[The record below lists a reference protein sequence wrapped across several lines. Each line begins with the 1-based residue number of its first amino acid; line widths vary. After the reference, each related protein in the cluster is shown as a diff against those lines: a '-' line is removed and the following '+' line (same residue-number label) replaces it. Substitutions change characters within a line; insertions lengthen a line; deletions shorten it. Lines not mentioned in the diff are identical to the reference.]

1 MWITIIQIYCKRISE
16 ADRLQPGEYFENM
29 GGAEGE
35 TGFFVSGGE
44 DLPYCGVEVMLV
56 LVKCGLFS
64 FKFLDCPL
72 AVSEHAGNVQPSG
85 IVWGL
90 VGADF

>member
-1 MWITIIQIYCKRISE
+1 MWITIIQIYCERISE
-16 ADRLQPGEYFENM
+16 ADRLRPGEYFEN
-29 GGAEGE
+29 
-35 TGFFVSGGE
+35 VGGE

-90 VGADF
+90 VGADI